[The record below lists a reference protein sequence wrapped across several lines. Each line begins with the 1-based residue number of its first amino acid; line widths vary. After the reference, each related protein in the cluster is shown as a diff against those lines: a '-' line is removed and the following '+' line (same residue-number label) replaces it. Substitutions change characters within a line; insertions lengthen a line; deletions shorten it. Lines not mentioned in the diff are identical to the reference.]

1 MKSFY
6 LAVLISVLGEV
17 VVAQNIISGKITD
30 QNNNPIE
37 MASVVLRLAKDS
49 VLVKSTL
56 SNVQGN
62 YQLVVPL
69 LGHYTLDIMALG
81 YKKLS
86 YPVSLNS
93 NAIQLQAIA
102 LQSTNNTLNEVIV
115 TASRPFLEQNPDKL
129 VINVEGSVTAAGSS
143 AMEVLQKVPGVLVS
157 DDKISLVG
165 KGSPVVYIDGRQSQY
180 TDVNQLLKDISA
192 SDIRKIELISNP
204 GSKYDAAGAAVIN
217 IVLKKSG
224 SLGTNGSLA
233 YTSGIGIYD
242 NEKLGLDQ
250 TFMRNNPSL
259 TINNRKGKMNTFAS
273 YGFVNRNRFERTQLN
288 RDISPSRFEQINY
301 KPNDVQSHNYKL
313 GLDYY
318 ANDKNTFG
326 IVLKGFNRNGSGQ
339 AQSTTQQFQLSD
351 EQLNSKFFTNN
362 NTTTERNNFSGNLN
376 WKHSFDTTGR
386 ELNMDVD
393 YSRFKVNT
401 NSLIVNTL
409 QDGSFNNNQQLVN
422 NPVKFGVVKV
432 DYTLPLA
439 HLSKLE
445 LGAKTSLATIDSYLQ
460 FRQRNAID
468 PLRSTD
474 FLYKENINALY
485 ASYQKK
491 LTNWDIQAG
500 LRAEQTKVKGS
511 DKAIEVLN
519 RNYVQLFPSFFLTRK
534 INNKIATVL
543 QYSRRVN
550 RPGYQ
555 QQNPFI
561 EFLDSLTYTK
571 GNPTLR
577 PETANQYK
585 LSVTYQNQPLFSLS
599 YNDTKDIIFENA
611 PKQDGNLTFTTVE
624 NLAQFQNFTAEL
636 NLPITIGKKISGF
649 GGNQMVYNYYNA
661 NYLGAPYKRGKWN
674 WMAYWQINYKLIS
687 SFSFEVSGYYMTQF
701 LQEFLI
707 IEQRGALNLAL
718 RKSFLNNKLKLS
730 LSGNDIL
737 LSDVTRARI
746 QFQQINVNFTQYQDS
761 RSMRFGLSY
770 SFGNQK
776 LKDSSNRK
784 TASDD
789 EANRVKNT
797 Q

>member
-6 LAVLISVLGEV
+6 LVVLISLLGEV

-37 MASVVLRLAKDS
+37 MASIVLRLAGDS
-49 VLVKSTL
+49 VLVKSTF
-56 SNVQGN
+56 SNAKGN
-62 YQLVVPL
+62 YQLDVPQ
-69 LGHYTLDIMALG
+69 LGYYTLHIMALG
-81 YKKLS
+81 YKKHS
-86 YPVSLNS
+86 YPVRLNS
-93 NAIQLQAIA
+93 SPTQLQAIV
-102 LQSTNNTLNEVIV
+102 LQSTNNTLNEVTV
-115 TASRPFLEQNPDKL
+115 TANRPFLEQNPDKL

-165 KGSPVVYIDGRQSQY
+165 KGAPVVYIDGKQSQY

-204 GSKYDAAGAAVIN
+204 GAKYDAAGAAVIN
-217 IVLKKSG
+217 IVLKKSA

-242 NEKLGLDQ
+242 NKKLGLDQ

-259 TINNRKGKMNTFAS
+259 SINNRKGKMNTFAS

-326 IVLKGFNRNGSGQ
+326 IVLKGFNRKGNGQ
-339 AQSTTQQFQLSD
+339 AQSTTQQFELSNQQLSS
-351 EQLNSKFFTNN
+351 QFFTNN
-362 NTTTERNNFSGNLN
+362 NTATERNNFSGNVN

-386 ELNMDVD
+386 ELNMDID
-393 YSRFKVNT
+393 YSSFKVNT

-409 QDGSFNNNQQLVN
+409 QDGSFYNNQQLVN

-439 HLSKLE
+439 SSSKLE

-468 PLRSTD
+468 ALRSTD

-485 ASYQKK
+485 ASYQKN

-534 INNKIATVL
+534 VNNKIATVL

-599 YNDTKDIIFENA
+599 YNNTKDIIFENA

-661 NYLGAPYKRGKWN
+661 NYLGAPYQRGKWN
-674 WMAYWQINYKLIS
+674 WMAYWQVNYKPINSL
-687 SFSFEVSGYYMTQF
+687 SFEVSGYYMTQF

-718 RKSFLNNKLKLS
+718 RKSFLDNKLKLS
-730 LSGNDIL
+730 LSANDIL
-737 LSDVTRARI
+737 LSDVTHARI
-746 QFQQINVNFTQYQDS
+746 QFEQINVNFTQYQDS

-776 LKDSSNRK
+776 LKDSRNRK